1 MLIRAA
7 KSIVKSL
14 CLFTFEV
21 IEGVPMGMRIGNE
34 IAWFKHGDMLES
46 MIDSNWTEKSIQQ
59 ARFKCVK
66 TKTRTSEDGTS
77 VSYDQV
83 HYEFCLH
90 SFWGELRPNGA
101 FILEGFHAFDRPM
114 Y

>member
-7 KSIVKSL
+7 KSIAKSL
-14 CLFTFEV
+14 GLFTFEV
-21 IEGVPMGMRIGNE
+21 IEGTPSGIRIGSE
-34 IAWFKHGDMLES
+34 VAWFKDEKMIEP
-46 MIDSNWTEKSIQQ
+46 MIDSNWTTKAIQQ

-77 VSYDQV
+77 ISYEQH

-114 Y
+114 H